1 MARFEFLIHGSGQS
15 QRVALKPLPFV
26 LGRESTANFVVPN
39 TTVSKKH
46 AMVCQRDGEYW
57 IHDLGSSNGTFLNAQ
72 LISEASLTNGDVV
85 HLAQAEFQFFDDRF
99 DDDSLEN
106 GAIPKTDLLKK
117 DSPFSVFSSRPLL
130 RRMIESRAV
139 RTVYQPIVD
148 LYSRSV
154 LGYEALGRGDCEKL
168 TDRPN
173 ELFRIAHIC
182 ALAGDLSRAF
192 RNAAL
197 AESRMLPAGPYVFCN
212 LHPDELTSLLPKEL
226 DRLLPALPDGRKLVL
241 EVPEDAI
248 EDVALMCQLRDQL
261 RRLGFGLAFDDFGVG
276 KSRLSVL
283 ADAPPDFIKIDMRLV
298 RDIDTLPGRQD
309 VVGSI
314 CDLAAYLNVKVIAE
328 GLETLAEV
336 ETCRSLGCQFGQGYL
351 LGHPEVST
359 ETPTVSSESV
369 TQ

>member
-15 QRVALKPLPFV
+15 QRVALKPIPFV
-26 LGRESTANFVVPN
+26 FGRESTANFVVPN

-46 AMVCQRDGEYW
+46 AMICQRDDEYW
-57 IHDLGSSNGTFLNAQ
+57 IHDLGSSNGTFLTAQ
-72 LISEASLTNGDVV
+72 MISEAPLTNGDVV

-99 DDDSLEN
+99 DDDSSEHST
-106 GAIPKTDLLKK
+106 IPKTDLLKK

-182 ALAGDLSRAF
+182 ALAGELSRAF
-192 RNAAL
+192 RTAAL
-197 AESRMLPAGPYVFCN
+197 AESYMLPAGPYIFCN

-226 DRLLPALPDGRKLVL
+226 DRLLPEMPDGRKLVL
-241 EVPEDAI
+241 EVPENAI
-248 EDVALMCQLRDQL
+248 EDVALMCAMRDQL

-276 KSRLSVL
+276 QSRLAFL
-283 ADAPPDFIKIDMRLV
+283 ADAPPDFLKIDMRLV
-298 RDIDTLPGRQD
+298 RDIDHIPNRQD

-314 CDLAAYLNVKVIAE
+314 CDLAAYLGVKVVAE
-328 GLETLAEV
+328 GIQTQEEL
-336 ETCRSLGCQFGQGYL
+336 ETCRSLGCQFGQGFF
-351 LGHPEVST
+351 LGHPEINS